1 VTRAAAARR
10 LGPRTRLAI
19 DVVGALGLVGTL
31 VRYLSLSAL
40 APVAVALGY
49 GESPW
54 PFLGAGAIAGAIGL
68 ALERIAARR
77 PRRVGWREGSLVI
90 SLTWLLAAAYGG
102 LPYVLAGVPGL
113 DRPIDALFE
122 GMSGFT
128 TTGASLL
135 LDFEALNHSMAMWRQ
150 LTQWL
155 GGLGII
161 VLAFAILPRL
171 HVGGRQLLESEL
183 PGPEINQLG
192 DRVRQT
198 VRRFWVLYVALT
210 VLEAIALAVVGWT
223 GLDDRM
229 SPFDAIAHAL
239 TTIPTG
245 GFSPESRS
253 LEGFAAA
260 THWVVIV
267 FMFLAGMNF
276 ALLWGALLR
285 GRIRALLRDDEL
297 QLYAVVLA
305 AAAGLLVVE
314 LATEDLSGSDNPLR
328 HGVFQ
333 AVALMT
339 GTGFATVDF
348 AGWPTLALMTIV
360 ALMFFGGAAGSTTGS
375 VKLLRHVIV
384 ARSLKRELRLAVH
397 PESVRAVRFNRS
409 PVENDV
415 VRAAIVFVLLYLGL
429 FVAGTGIIA
438 LDASF
443 DGPTLTALDAFST
456 AASTLGNVGPASG
469 PAGPMASYESFSD
482 VSTIVMSALMW
493 LGRLEILPVLVLFTR
508 TYWRR

>member
-1 VTRAAAARR
+1 MTRAAAARR

-314 LATEDLSGSDNPLR
+314 LATEDLSGSD
-328 HGVFQ
+328 
-333 AVALMT
+333 
-339 GTGFATVDF
+339 D
-348 AGWPTLALMTIV
+348 
-360 ALMFFGGAAGSTTGS
+360 
-375 VKLLRHVIV
+375 
-384 ARSLKRELRLAVH
+384 
-397 PESVRAVRFNRS
+397 
-409 PVENDV
+409 
-415 VRAAIVFVLLYLGL
+415 
-429 FVAGTGIIA
+429 
-438 LDASF
+438 
-443 DGPTLTALDAFST
+443 
-456 AASTLGNVGPASG
+456 
-469 PAGPMASYESFSD
+469 
-482 VSTIVMSALMW
+482 
-493 LGRLEILPVLVLFTR
+493 
-508 TYWRR
+508 